1 MIRPARPDDI
11 PALLDIWNPIIRD
24 TMVTF
29 ASVQKTVDDLQQ
41 MIESKRSAGHAF
53 FVAEADDQVAG
64 FASYGQFRA
73 GNGYRHSM
81 EHTII
86 LGPAVRGRGLGRGLI
101 EALCAH
107 ARAGGVHSLLA
118 GVSSG
123 NPDGVAFH
131 SALGFNLVARIPEV
145 GHKFDKWWDLVL
157 MQKILT

>member
-11 PALLDIWNPIIRD
+11 PALLAIWNPLIRD

-29 ASVQKTVDDLQQ
+29 ASIPKTTDDLQQ
-41 MIESKRSAGHAF
+41 MFEVKRRDGHAF
-53 FVAEADDQVAG
+53 LVAEAGGQVAG
-64 FASYGQFRA
+64 FATYGQFRG
-73 GNGYRHSM
+73 GNGYRFSM

-86 LGPAVRGRGLGRGLI
+86 LGAAARGRGLGRGLI
-101 EALCAH
+101 EGLCQH
-107 ARAGGVHSLLA
+107 GRAAGVHSLLA

-145 GHKFDKWWDLVL
+145 GHKFDKWWDLIL

>member
-11 PALLDIWNPIIRD
+11 PALLGIWNPIIRD
-24 TMVTF
+24 TMITF
-29 ASVQKTVDDLQQ
+29 ASIPKTADDLQQ
-41 MIESKRSAGHAF
+41 MIELKRCEGHAF
-53 FVAEADDQVAG
+53 LVAEADGQVAG
-64 FASYGQFRA
+64 FAAYGQFRA

-86 LGPAVRGRGLGRGLI
+86 LGPAARGRGLGRALI
-101 EALCAH
+101 EGLCAH
-107 ARAGGVHSLLA
+107 ARAAGVHSLLA
-118 GVSSG
+118 GVSAG